1 MTIIFPES
9 PSPLIGF
16 GIKRDAKAVSATDNR
31 SESPEEAG
39 FTVRPAS
46 QPDARNI
53 ARIYNHHVDIG
64 GATFDNVHW
73 SEAHVRTFVSAAA
86 PEFWLVADAGA
97 GGIIGWASARWYSLR
112 HGYRFTLE
120 TAIYL
125 DPTSM
130 GRGVA
135 DSLQRQLE
143 QQCREHG
150 IHHLVA
156 KITADNRRSLAF
168 HDRHGYELVGIQKEV
183 GQMEGEWKDVAIL
196 QKLLQR
202 RCSTSALSS

>member
-1 MTIIFPES
+1 M
-9 PSPLIGF
+9 
-16 GIKRDAKAVSATDNR
+16 KAVSATADR
-31 SESPEEAG
+31 RESRAGKG
-39 FTVRPAS
+39 FTVRPALQS
-46 QPDARNI
+46 DADSI
-53 ARIYNHHVDIG
+53 ARIYNHHVDTG

-73 SEAHVRTFVSAAA
+73 SEARVRTLVSAAA
-86 PEFWLVADAGA
+86 PESWLVADAGG

-125 DPTSM
+125 DPASM

-135 DSLQRQLE
+135 DSLQHQLE
-143 QQCREHG
+143 RECRERG

-156 KITADNRRSLAF
+156 KITADNRRSMAF

-183 GQMEGEWKDVAIL
+183 GHMEGEWKDVAIL
-196 QKLLQR
+196 QKLLKI
-202 RCSTSALSS
+202 SP